1 MDKWFKNREMF
12 KDSCKR
18 LCMKIILVRRAQ
30 VNTKQMEEMT
40 FLQPLVLSSSVAKS
54 PQADHIWYIQFWAE
68 TYFLYYQWYN
78 KNKIICIN
86 TYFIFSSV

>member
-54 PQADHIWYIQFWAE
+54 PQADHI
-68 TYFLYYQWYN
+68 
-78 KNKIICIN
+78 
-86 TYFIFSSV
+86 